1 MTQVAMDVHQRHST
15 LAALNPLT
23 GEIVVRRFL
32 TERNDL
38 ARKLAD
44 LPRPL
49 MVAVESSRHSPAMCR
64 WLQAMGAQVRLGNA
78 AELARHTQERA
89 SKTDSKDAEMMLK
102 LMRLNE
108 LPECYLASEEV
119 GPLSAFMAHF
129 FWALLARVAAPDS
142 VGP

>member
-1 MTQVAMDVHQRHST
+1 MTQVAMDVHKSHST

-23 GEIVVRRFL
+23 GESVVRRFL
-32 TERNDL
+32 TDRNDL

-78 AELARHTQERA
+78 AELPRHTKGKA
-89 SKTDSKDAEMMLK
+89 PKTDAKDAEMMLK
-102 LMRLNE
+102 LMRLDE
-108 LPECYLASEEV
+108 LPQCYLASDEL
-119 GPLSAFMAHF
+119 GPLSAFMVHF
-129 FWALLARVAAPDS
+129 FWALLAQAAGPDG